1 MHHLMRLAGWR
12 GGVAKS
18 AVQVRCFSQFIGGG
32 SSDSSSTVTTRTN
45 ETIVFQSN
53 AKWPWYVGKGATAQ
67 VYTAAA
73 LCAQIAI
80 TMPETASQL
89 EIVASVGPMAS
100 ASAVLFFATKF
111 WCEHFISS
119 VAVCRTVGQRDEYLK
134 VTVESIFAPKK
145 FNVVPSDIRLVSKD
159 DKGVLTLKIHRTTYW
174 LDTSKAEKLESKS
187 LDILLSG
194 KPLLVRRDKN
204 KKSK

>member
-18 AVQVRCFSQFIGGG
+18 AVQVRCFSQFIG
-32 SSDSSSTVTTRTN
+32 SDSSSTVTTRTN

-89 EIVASVGPMAS
+89 ERLSVPWQVHQRFSSLRLNFGANTLFPVLL
-100 ASAVLFFATKF
+100 SAVP
-111 WCEHFISS
+111 S
-119 VAVCRTVGQRDEYLK
+119 VNEYLK